1 MAEMRTERTYT
12 TVLRMLAALVF
23 GFMGVVQMPMMAF
36 AGTADSHPVRVSS
49 PGTGHHHGAT
59 APHHDDAPFSDQGDR
74 TAPQTHDDAA
84 ICHSTACCAAL
95 AQPAM
100 SAPPS
105 ALLLIGQLQA
115 PVARIIVPVAPEPV
129 VPPPRLQA

>member
-1 MAEMRTERTYT
+1 MPEMRTERTCM
-12 TVLRMLAALVF
+12 TVLRIVAALVF
-23 GFMGVVQMPMMAF
+23 GFIGVVQMPMMAF

-49 PGTGHHHGAT
+49 PGTGHHHGA
-59 APHHDDAPFSDQGDR
+59 AARHHDDAHVSDQGDR
-74 TAPQTHDDAA
+74 TAPQTHDGAA

-100 SAPPS
+100 SAPTS
-105 ALLLIGQLQA
+105 ALLLIGQLRA
-115 PVARIIVPVAPEPV
+115 PLARIIVPVAPEPV